1 MQSTRFKVGWI
12 MLLIISILMALQHL
26 VLIFAI
32 MDEAV
37 LFIGWTA
44 FNLYSSIALY
54 IPFRRGERWAWLTT
68 WIMVLAFAP
77 MILFDPQI
85 AVIYVTAAVLI
96 AVGLLLTRGAFFG
109 GTRTT

>member
-12 MLLIISILMALQHL
+12 MLLVISILMALQHL

-44 FNLYSSIALY
+44 FNLYSSIVLY
-54 IPFRRGERWAWLTT
+54 IPFRRGERWAWVTT
-68 WIMVLAFAP
+68 WIMVLVFALMP
-77 MILFDPQI
+77 LFDPQI
-85 AVIYVTAAVLI
+85 GAIYAVASILI
-96 AVGLLLTRGAFFG
+96 AAGLALTRGAFFG
-109 GTRTT
+109 K